1 MHWTTVDA
9 LTEQKQFLLELKIYF
24 FPSCLPV
31 NAKDNEDHVP
41 LHFCARFGHH
51 EIIRFLLQGNLD
63 AQAHSV
69 NIYGD
74 TPLHL

>member
-1 MHWTTVDA
+1 MTRRS
-9 LTEQKQFLLELKIYF
+9 ENFFLKSPFYSASF
-24 FPSCLPV
+24 SV

-41 LHFCARFGHH
+41 LHFCARFGHK
-51 EIIRFLLQGNLD
+51 EIIRFILQGNSE